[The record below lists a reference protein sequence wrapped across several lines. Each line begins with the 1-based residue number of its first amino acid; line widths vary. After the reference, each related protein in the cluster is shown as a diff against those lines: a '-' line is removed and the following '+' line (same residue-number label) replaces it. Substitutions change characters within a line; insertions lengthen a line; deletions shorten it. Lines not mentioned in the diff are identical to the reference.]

1 MPVLVFEW
9 GKESRIVKR
18 QLKTGKKEVSWG
30 LNLAKKKI
38 KIENRL
44 WFFGTLH
51 IGAIIVQKKALG

>member
-30 LNLAKKKI
+30 LNLAKKKG
-38 KIENRL
+38 KIEDRL
-44 WFFGTLH
+44 WFFWSPL
-51 IGAIIVQKKALG
+51 AIYDPFVIWR